1 MKRSLIHSLE
11 KVAWVG
17 ALAAFLSI
25 ITATASAQC
34 GGSFEAAAR
43 AFASAQSNPKLF
55 MKPTSYSMG
64 QANLFL
70 RGEDEDQ
77 TSSIV
82 GLWRVEFDITV
93 PGVPNPIDI
102 QDAFQIWNVG
112 GTEVHN
118 ARVDPRTSNI
128 CLGAWRED
136 RGTYK
141 LTHRVWSWSPVGEFL
156 GTINLSE
163 AVRVTDRGR
172 NQTGTFTLDFFDPD
186 GNPLAT
192 ADHPAHVEG
201 AVIGVRIPAN

>member
-1 MKRSLIHSLE
+1 
-11 KVAWVG
+11 
-17 ALAAFLSI
+17 
-25 ITATASAQC
+25 
-34 GGSFEAAAR
+34 
-43 AFASAQSNPKLF
+43 
-55 MKPTSYSMG
+55 MG

-70 RGEDEDQ
+70 RGDDEDQ